1 MLQKS
6 SQFMREANLIG
17 GEWVQAD
24 SGATIDVTNPAT
36 TLKLGTVPKSGKAET
51 RRAIE
56 AAEKAFHTWKKTSA
70 LERSKLLRKLHDLI
84 MENQDALAELLTMEQ
99 GKSLTEAKGEIGSS
113 AAYVLWFAE
122 EARRTYG
129 DVVPSPWADRRV
141 LVTKEATGVVA
152 AITPWNFPSSML
164 SRKIAPA
171 LAAGCTAV
179 VKPASQTPY
188 SGLAWGALCEEAGF
202 PKGVVN
208 VVTGSAGEIGDELC
222 TNPLVKKLTFTG
234 STEIGKLLMAKCAST
249 VKKVSM
255 ELGGNAPFIV
265 FDDADLDRA
274 VEGAITAKYRNSGQT
289 CVCTN
294 RFFAQAGIYDK
305 FVEKLAAA
313 SDKLK
318 VGPGLDAGTQQ
329 GPLIDQN
336 AVEKVEE
343 LIGDATAKGGKIV
356 TGGKRH
362 ALGGSFFQPTV
373 IAGATPDMRF
383 MKEEI
388 FGPVAPVFKFETEE
402 EVVKLANDTEFGLAS
417 YFYTSDL
424 GRTVRVMEGLKYG
437 MVGVNEGLITTP
449 EAPFGGVKESGLGR
463 EGGHQGIEDYL
474 DTKYVCIGGL
484 GL

>member
-1 MLQKS
+1 MLQKTS
-6 SQFMREANLIG
+6 HYMRQANLIG

-24 SGATIDVTNPAT
+24 SGATINVTNPAT

-362 ALGGSFFQPTV
+362 TLGGSFFQPTV

>member
-1 MLQKS
+1 MLQKTS
-6 SQFMREANLIG
+6 HFMREANLIG

-24 SGATIDVTNPAT
+24 SGKTVDVTNPANG
-36 TLKLGTVPKSGKAET
+36 LKIGTVPNSGKAET

-56 AAEKAFHTWKKTSA
+56 AAQAAFLTWKKTSV
-70 LERSKLLRKLHDLI
+70 LERHKLLRKLHDAI
-84 MENQDALAELLTMEQ
+84 MDNQQQLAELLTTEQ
-99 GKSLTEAKGEIGSS
+99 GKSLMESKGEIAIS

-122 EARRTYG
+122 EGRRAYG
-129 DVVPSPWADRRV
+129 DVVPSPWGDRRI
-141 LVTKEATGVVA
+141 LVTKEPTGVVA

-164 SRKIAPA
+164 SRKLAPA

-188 SGLAWGALCEEAGF
+188 SGLAWGALCEEVGF

-208 VVTGSAGEIGDELC
+208 IVTGSASEIGEEIC
-222 TNPLVKKLTFTG
+222 TNPLVKKITFTG
-234 STEIGKLLMAKCAST
+234 STGVGKMIMAKAAQT

-265 FDDADLDRA
+265 FDDANIDRA
-274 VEGAITAKYRNSGQT
+274 VEGAMVAKYRNSGQT

-294 RFFAQAGIYDK
+294 RFFVQDGVYDA

-313 SDKLK
+313 SKKLK
-318 VGPGLDAGTQQ
+318 VGAGLEDGTQQ
-329 GPLIDQN
+329 GPLIDEK

-343 LIGDATAKGGKIV
+343 FIADAKAKGGKVV

-362 ALGGSFFQPTV
+362 ELGGSFFEPTV
-373 IAGATPDMRF
+373 ISNAKPDMMF

-388 FGPVAPVFKFETEE
+388 FGPIAPVFRFKTEDE
-402 EVVKLANDTEFGLAS
+402 AVALANDTEFGLAC

-424 GRTVRVMEGLKYG
+424 GRTFRVMEGLKYG
-437 MVGVNEGLITTP
+437 MVGVNEGLITTV
-449 EAPFGGVKESGLGR
+449 EAPFGGVKESGVGR

-484 GL
+484 SI